1 MKKIIIPLLF
11 LAAALWAETKV
22 ELLVVID
29 MGNNL
34 FSYDKMDF
42 IDVDD
47 EECMSLF
54 ANPALE
60 PKDVEKLSVFYYD
73 LYCGRGGLWKSALD
87 SNILFARSSGGN
99 CCGQALEFYILTGA
113 THTLGEVIED
123 EITRYKKCDCFDGND
138 SLFSFLLTGIDSEL
152 MPEVERELKKDI
164 DMRRFIFYDIK
175 LAKRLYV
182 SGGPYVDCGDM
193 VDLFLDIRNGAISK
207 IPSNNSR
214 FESIRVQNH
223 RLTVSPKLEGRDFV
237 LFDVNGHELRRG
249 ILKDN
254 MEIPAY
260 PTVIKIQD
268 FGSRLLK

>member
-54 ANPALE
+54 ANPALTR
-60 PKDVEKLSVFYYD
+60 KDFEKFSVSNYD
-73 LYCGRGGLWKSALD
+73 LYCGHGGLWKTALD
-87 SNILFARSSGGN
+87 SNILFAWSSGGN
-99 CCGQALEFYILTGA
+99 CCGQAVEFYILTGA
-113 THTLGEVIED
+113 THTLREVIED
-123 EITRYKKCDCFDGND
+123 EFTRYKNCDCFLGND
-138 SLFSFLLTGIDSEL
+138 SLFSSILTSVDSGL
-152 MPEVERELKKDI
+152 VPEVERELKKDVS
-164 DMRRFIFYDIK
+164 RYIFYDIK
-175 LAKRLYV
+175 IAKRLDI
-182 SGGPYVDCGDM
+182 SGGPYVDCGDE
-193 VDLFLDIRNGAISK
+193 VDLFLDIRNGAVSK
-207 IPSNNSR
+207 ISSNNFR
-214 FESIRVQNH
+214 QESIRVQNH
-223 RLTVSPKLEGRDFV
+223 RLTVSSKLEGRSFI
-237 LFDVNGHELRRG
+237 LFDVNGHEIHRG
-249 ILKDN
+249 VLTNN